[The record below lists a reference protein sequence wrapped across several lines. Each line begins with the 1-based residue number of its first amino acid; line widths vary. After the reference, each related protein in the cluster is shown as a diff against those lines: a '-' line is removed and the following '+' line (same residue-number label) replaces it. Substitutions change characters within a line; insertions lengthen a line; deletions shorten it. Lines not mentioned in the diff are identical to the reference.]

1 MFASL
6 TAQPNFEHARIPHI
20 DKWFACKP
28 PLYRVVEFSAF
39 KKCGEVI
46 VAFKPEATK
55 SDIEQLLGL
64 YSHKKVLDLK
74 LDPAAARS
82 EQVLAL
88 TYLLKVPAG
97 KETIVVEEL
106 KTKYN
111 ALVEHAYRPSMQNF
125 LFLPHNFLNFLCHKL
140 LPFLHHFCS
149 GMRFPRQNSSNII

>member
-1 MFASL
+1 M
-6 TAQPNFEHARIPHI
+6 
-20 DKWFACKP
+20 
-28 PLYRVVEFSAF
+28 EFSAF

-74 LDPAAARS
+74 LYPAAARS

-125 LFLPHNFLNFLCHKL
+125 F
-140 LPFLHHFCS
+140 
-149 GMRFPRQNSSNII
+149 